1 MSHVFT
7 LRKTIVLLLV
17 FIVVS
22 FGLIVLDRNHE
33 LDLVKGF
40 VARVVNPVQV
50 QLNGFGRAVG
60 SFGNIFTDSSQ
71 IRQENE
77 RLKASVEYLTAE
89 NARMVELE
97 RENEELRKQLGFK
110 QAHPTLIG
118 LPVEVIGREPSGTV
132 YSITVDKGA
141 KDGVKKGMPVVDS
154 AGLVGQVMEVNE
166 EQSKILLVTDISS
179 SIPAKIQTSRA
190 DGIVEGQAQ
199 RGGTLTMKY
208 IQQGEKVQAGDWV
221 ITSGLGGTFPKGLP
235 IGKVTTVRQKDSDM
249 MQDADVA
256 PVVSFSRLESVTIVL
271 GEQ

>member
-1 MSHVFT
+1 LSHVFT

-17 FIVVS
+17 FVVVS
-22 FGLIVLDRNHE
+22 FGLVVLDRNHQ
-33 LDLVKGF
+33 LDLLKGF
-40 VARVVNPVQV
+40 AARVVDPVQI
-50 QLNGFGRAVG
+50 QLGGFGRAVG
-60 SFGNIFTDSSQ
+60 GFSNLFTDSSQ
-71 IRQENE
+71 IRDENQQ
-77 RLKASVEYLTAE
+77 LKAAVEYLTAE

-118 LPVEVIGREPSGTV
+118 LPVEVIGREPSGTI
-132 YSITVDKGA
+132 YYIMVDKG
-141 KDGVKKGMPVVDS
+141 KTDGVKKGMPVVDS
-154 AGLVGQVMEVNE
+154 AGLVGQVIDVDDG
-166 EQSKILLVTDISS
+166 QAKILLITDISS
-179 SIPAKIQTSRA
+179 SIPAKIQSSRA
-190 DGIVEGQAQ
+190 DGIVEGEAQ

-235 IGKVTTVRQKDSDM
+235 IGKVINVRQKDSDM